1 MGAEVPGG
9 QMLDVPF
16 TAEDVAR
23 TRFAP
28 SPAPMIELTAALAT
42 LQRRDALFAPWRRR
56 TARGGRR

>member
-1 MGAEVPGG
+1 
-9 QMLDVPF
+9 MLDVPF

-42 LQRRDALFAPWRRR
+42 LQRRDALFAPG
-56 TARGGRR
+56 AAGRRGFCPGP